1 MDVRKDI
8 RNIAIIA
15 HVDHGKTT
23 LVDGLLKQNNI
34 FRSNEVVAERVMD
47 SGDIERERGIT
58 ILAKNTAVIYKGT
71 KINIIDTPGHADFGG
86 EVERILSMVDGVVL
100 LVDAVEGCMPQ
111 TRYVLKKALSLN
123 KKPIVCINKID
134 KGGDI
139 NSTID
144 GIIDLFIELGAND
157 DQLDFK
163 VVYASAKQGW
173 AKKSLEDESD
183 NLDPLLD
190 TILEEIPAPQGDMDA
205 PLQAIICNVD
215 YDEYVGR
222 IGIGRIVRGKIYDGQ
237 AITVVHTDKTTT
249 NARVGKL
256 YQFKGLKRTEV
267 EEASLGDII
276 AVSGIEKINIGE
288 TLCSTD
294 LVEGLPFV
302 TIDEPTVSMYFMVNN
317 SPFAGKEGKFVTS
330 RHLRARLFKEI
341 ETNVSMRVEETDSAD
356 TFKVFG
362 RGELHL
368 SILIENMRREGYEFQ
383 VSRPKV
389 IFKEINGKT

>member
-1 MDVRKDI
+1 MDTRTDV

-23 LVDGLLKQNNI
+23 LVDGLLKQNHV
-34 FRSNEVVAERVMD
+34 FRNNEVVGERVMD

-58 ILAKNTAVIYKGT
+58 ILAKNTAVIYKNT

-123 KKPIVCINKID
+123 KKPIVCINKVD

-139 NSTID
+139 NATID

-173 AKKSLEDESD
+173 ATTDLNVPSD
-183 NLDPLLD
+183 NLTPLLD
-190 TILEEIPAPQGDMDA
+190 VILDEIPAPTGEFDA

-222 IGIGRIVRGKIYDGQ
+222 IGIGRIVRGEIRDAQ
-237 AITVVHTDKTTT
+237 AVTIIAADKTTT

-256 YQFKGLKRTEV
+256 YQFEGLKRVEV
-267 EEASLGDII
+267 TSAKTGDII
-276 AVSGIEKINIGE
+276 AVSGLDKINIGD
-288 TLCSTD
+288 TICSPD
-294 LVEGLPFV
+294 
-302 TIDEPTVSMYFMVNN
+302 
-317 SPFAGKEGKFVTS
+317 
-330 RHLRARLFKEI
+330 
-341 ETNVSMRVEETDSAD
+341 
-356 TFKVFG
+356 
-362 RGELHL
+362 
-368 SILIENMRREGYEFQ
+368 
-383 VSRPKV
+383 
-389 IFKEINGKT
+389 